1 MDIFEFAGWSGGMT
15 PCKWMAV
22 RALTITPLCWFGS
35 YPYSCLVLILIYLPV
50 AATGYFEH
58 GELAPDDGGTVC
70 ALCKG
75 GVGYN
80 ALTSIFLTTTLVQ
93 TWC

>member
-35 YPYSCLVLILIYLPV
+35 YPYSCLVLILIFLPV

-58 GELAPDDGGTVC
+58 GELAPDDAGTLC

-75 GVGYN
+75 GIGYN
-80 ALTSIFLTTTLVQ
+80 VLTSIFLTTTLVQ